1 MKHLCIAAW
10 FAAAGLLVLPAIA
23 APVPK
28 DEVLVTA
35 PKPDTVQDLLN
46 SLPEQVPP
54 EQEVSEE
61 EAVDEP
67 MLERE
72 TLRPKSRDT
81 AIAHQ
86 SEATDRKTPAP
97 KSMARRPDPKMAN
110 KASKAKANELAK
122 KAAAKLE
129 QEIEDQ
135 ILEELMTPSSE
146 AAEAAATTAMPA
158 FPTSASPAPAI
169 PQESAADTP
178 HVTSAANSSF
188 NSLTTAPISRPA
200 FKPVKPPRSGPSL
213 VERLKNPNL
222 LKGLTAVVVL
232 GLFVGWMN
240 MTPGKGADIARYR
253 ELDGLFAELKQLRE
267 KDKEGKKLI
276 PFKTKL
282 EEASARILKEIER
295 SASSDFP
302 ARQQMLWAIKNNIPT
317 ILSSLAIES
326 DAEKQAIANLNQAAI
341 LLGLKDAPKV
351 QMVASSNKSSD

>member
-1 MKHLCIAAW
+1 M
-10 FAAAGLLVLPAIA
+10 
-23 APVPK
+23 
-28 DEVLVTA
+28 
-35 PKPDTVQDLLN
+35 
-46 SLPEQVPP
+46 
-54 EQEVSEE
+54 
-61 EAVDEP
+61 
-67 MLERE
+67 
-72 TLRPKSRDT
+72 
-81 AIAHQ
+81 
-86 SEATDRKTPAP
+86 
-97 KSMARRPDPKMAN
+97 
-110 KASKAKANELAK
+110 
-122 KAAAKLE
+122 
-129 QEIEDQ
+129 
-135 ILEELMTPSSE
+135 
-146 AAEAAATTAMPA
+146 
-158 FPTSASPAPAI
+158 
-169 PQESAADTP
+169 
-178 HVTSAANSSF
+178 
-188 NSLTTAPISRPA
+188 
-200 FKPVKPPRSGPSL
+200 
-213 VERLKNPNL
+213 
-222 LKGLTAVVVL
+222 KGLTAVVVL